1 MTGSV
6 VSAQERVKHRRRHV
20 SRIQNNSS
28 CGAEISSSL
37 LSSSSTVI
45 LFHPS
50 TPPNPRRSLR
60 FRVFLLHPTNPD
72 DGELASEWSHWW
84 GSSIRVGDE
93 PCQTPASEPLFLAPN
108 LTRSFP
114 ILKNMVLMEYI
125 IAKLYQFPLVATSVI
140 TNGEKLNQN
149 LTYFWRFLRRSRV
162 FFLQFSNPHSKNTN
176 ISH

>member
-20 SRIQNNSS
+20 SWIQNNSS

-50 TPPNPRRSLR
+50 TPPNPRCSLR

-84 GSSIRVGDE
+84 GSSIRAGDE
-93 PCQTPASEPLFLAPN
+93 PCQTPASDAALGRCISHCSTCKAP
-108 LTRSFP
+108 FP
-114 ILKNMVLMEYI
+114 GSQLN
-125 IAKLYQFPLVATSVI
+125 AKLSRFEEYGFNGIYQ
-140 TNGEKLNQN
+140 
-149 LTYFWRFLRRSRV
+149 SRIR
-162 FFLQFSNPHSKNTN
+162 LISSCGHFSNN
-176 ISH
+176 